1 MRLNSSYFYTLR
13 ENPNDEES
21 VSGQLLI
28 RGGYIKK
35 SYVGLLEPFGK
46 SMGENKARQ
55 LLDTLETF
63 ALDAGMNS
71 SKTGTTPKYI

>member
-35 SYVGLLEPFGK
+35 SSSGIYMFLPLGLKVL
-46 SMGENKARQ
+46 NNI
-55 LLDTLETF
+55 ETIIREEMEKP
-63 ALDAGMNS
+63 AVRNC
-71 SKTGTTPKYI
+71 